1 MRVGTRLVA
10 PEGCKNLP
18 KEIEVHF
25 LKSDSKHGRV
35 WLVHFTSK
43 IGEIK
48 ANLFSMNAR
57 EFEDS
62 IRQKAILLTT
72 EQSTLPP
79 WLSVHEGRNFEEMD
93 AHRKG
98 NPKISLLT
106 RVEERLLSISV
117 AVSNIDD
124 ILSNENPEKRINQFA
139 RESGNGVN
147 ETRFRTWLL
156 SYIAFGRD
164 KWALLPP
171 FHHIGNWDRLDN
183 PKEKLG
189 APSLALGRSYGSIM
203 TKELA
208 EKCVQAYL
216 KYAQLGKTMKKVYID
231 AIERSF
237 NCVVLTQEN
246 GLKRIVSRGGE
257 AFPTYDQ
264 FRYQVIKKLGQETVQ
279 KKIYGEV
286 RYRTKI
292 ANSKGRYSEEI
303 ANLMER
309 IEVDGY
315 YTNERP
321 VGFIEGS
328 HLPSMCVVVGRDLLS
343 GKKLGIGFSFGA
355 ERHTAYRMML
365 FSMAIP
371 KDHFCRLFGVTLK
384 EGEWVSQGLPSHI
397 SFDRGPGSIMSLIQS
412 VEHQFPIR
420 DLAESWQGQSKAT
433 IESSHPNQ
441 IKIEGQP
448 TYLIS
453 KLTPIQLARQE
464 ISRLI
469 LFNNT
474 ANMEDRL
481 DPGRGLVDVIPS
493 PSAIWKYYDEIY
505 RNDAQPISFEDAVR
519 TFLTPV
525 EYQVKEDA
533 IYFKGMRFVSDE
545 LKQTGLFDMP
555 GVTRVKGYHLDMCF
569 RYVWVEV
576 RSRLYEVP
584 ASLRITNEEEATYIC
599 LEELIQWEER
609 RCVVQ
614 SGFRVH
620 QQASSVEMNTRFRD
634 DTKQS
639 FDNPQRHSGRAKKT
653 STSKQEAADIA
664 HSANLGEFKKRNYR

>member
-1 MRVGTRLVA
+1 MRVGTKLVA
-10 PEGCKNLP
+10 PEGCQNLP

-25 LKSDSKHGRV
+25 LKSDSKRGRV

-48 ANLFSMNAR
+48 ANLFSINAR
-57 EFEDS
+57 KFEDS
-62 IRQKAILLTT
+62 ILQKAILPTS

-79 WLSVHEGRNFEEMD
+79 WLSDLEGRNIEEMEAD
-93 AHRKG
+93 RKG
-98 NPKISLLT
+98 NPKKSLLT
-106 RVEERLLSISV
+106 RVQERLQKIEV
-117 AVSNIDD
+117 AVKNFEE
-124 ILSNENPEKRINQFA
+124 ILSSEYPEKKINQYA
-139 RESGNGVN
+139 RQTGSGEN
-147 ETRFRTWLL
+147 ETRYRTWLL
-156 SYIAFGRD
+156 SYIVFGRN

-171 FHHIGNWDRLDN
+171 FQHCGNWDRFDN
-183 PKEKLG
+183 PEEKFG

-216 KYAQLGKTMKKVYID
+216 KHAQLGKTMKKVYID
-231 AIERSF
+231 AMERSF
-237 NCVVLTQEN
+237 NCIVLTQES
-246 GLKRIVSRGGE
+246 GLNRIASKDGE
-257 AFPTYDQ
+257 AFPTFDQ
-264 FRYQVIKKLGQETVQ
+264 FRYQVLKKIGQETVH

-321 VGFIEGS
+321 LGFIEGS
-328 HLPSMCVVVGRDLLS
+328 HLSPLCVVVARDLLS
-343 GKKLGIGFSFGA
+343 GKKAGIGFSFGG

-365 FSMAIP
+365 FSMAIA

-384 EGEWVSQGLPSHI
+384 DGEWVSQGLPSHI
-397 SFDRGPGSIMSLIQS
+397 SFDRGPGATLDLIQGI
-412 VEHQFPIR
+412 EKQFPIR

-448 TYLIS
+448 TYLVS

-481 DPGRGLVDVIPS
+481 DPSRGLVDVLPS
-493 PSAIWKYYDEIY
+493 PNAIWKHYDQIY
-505 RNDAQPISFEDAVR
+505 RNDAQPIAFEDAVR

-545 LKQTGLFDMP
+545 LKQSGLFDMP
-555 GVTRVKGYHLDMCF
+555 GVTRIKGYHLDMCF

-576 RSRLYEVP
+576 GGRLYEVP
-584 ASLRITNEEEATYIC
+584 ASLRITNSEEDAFIC
-599 LEELIQWEER
+599 LEELNQWEEVR
-609 RCVVQ
+609 RVIQ
-614 SGFRVH
+614 SEFRVH
-620 QQASSVEMNTRFRD
+620 QQASSVEMNMRFRD
-634 DTKQS
+634 DTEQS

-653 STSKQEAADIA
+653 STSRQEAADIT
-664 HSANLGEFKKRNYR
+664 HSANLDDVKKRSYR